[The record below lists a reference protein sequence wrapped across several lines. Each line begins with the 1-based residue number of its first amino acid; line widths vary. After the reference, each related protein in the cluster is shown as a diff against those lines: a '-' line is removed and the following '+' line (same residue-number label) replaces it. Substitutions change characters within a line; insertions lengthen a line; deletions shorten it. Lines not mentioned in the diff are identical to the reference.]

1 MHRARGQSLVEMLM
15 VTAIMAVIMGLVLSV
30 FIQLMHVV
38 NAWKH

>member
-1 MHRARGQSLVEMLM
+1 M

>member
-15 VTAIMAVIMGLVLSV
+15 VTAIMAVIIGLVLSV
-30 FIQLMHVV
+30 FIQLMHLV